1 MLWYI
6 PFSLLFSQVLLFRKN
21 PALADIVVIQ
31 PSWLL
36 HTIAGGVFSPESF
49 PPPHVHF
56 KHGVL
61 EKEIFLKD
69 LSQIPAV
76 QGYEAMVCKMLLDL
90 GLILEKEGSIVA
102 PGKLAPARSLLGSWE
117 EDDDMEVFCGHEFT
131 CEKPTFF
138 ATGVSIRL
146 QCTLFTYFSKKHL
159 RVPYLYR
166 HGINVKPRASLS
178 EGCVVFSPEGLRAW
192 VLVRAPKGSEHDA
205 YYLLRFLTEKLEQ
218 EVANTSPGSQYVP
231 SVVSSSSLRKQVSTE
246 GNILDTYPLDE
257 IARRHGNDRVRSRHS
272 FKDHV
277 SGLLFCNPG
286 HLRVFS
292 QNGRRELH
300 EAVANLNV
308 GYLADDL
315 RLSHADRSLA
325 EADTAMGIID
335 TWAAAGNEQT
345 AAKLEHQLLASG
357 TRQSYELLFKA
368 LRSEE
373 ERVSCVEITSNSFPF
388 WIL

>member
-1 MLWYI
+1 
-6 PFSLLFSQVLLFRKN
+6 
-21 PALADIVVIQ
+21 
-31 PSWLL
+31 
-36 HTIAGGVFSPESF
+36 
-49 PPPHVHF
+49 
-56 KHGVL
+56 
-61 EKEIFLKD
+61 
-69 LSQIPAV
+69 
-76 QGYEAMVCKMLLDL
+76 MVCKMLLDL
-90 GLILEKEGSIVA
+90 GLILEKEGFIVA

-117 EDDDMEVFCGHEFT
+117 KDDDMEIFCGHEFT

-146 QCTLFTYFSKKHL
+146 QCTLFTYFSKKHE

-166 HGINVKPRASLS
+166 HGINVKPGASLS
-178 EGCVVFSPEGLRAW
+178 EACVVFSPEGLRAW

-205 YYLLRFLTEKLEQ
+205 YYLLRSLTKKLEQ
-218 EVANTSPGSQYVP
+218 EVANTSPGSRYVP

-246 GNILDTYPLDE
+246 GNILDTYPLKE
-257 IARRHGNDRVRSRHS
+257 ITRRHGNNRVRSRHS

-277 SGLLFCNPG
+277 SDLLFCNPG

-292 QNGRRELH
+292 QTGRRELH
-300 EAVANLNV
+300 EAVTNLNV

-315 RLSHADRSLA
+315 GLSHADRSLA

-345 AAKLEHQLLASG
+345 AAKLEHQLSG
-357 TRQSYELLFKA
+357 SETRQSYGLLFKA

>member
-1 MLWYI
+1 
-6 PFSLLFSQVLLFRKN
+6 
-21 PALADIVVIQ
+21 
-31 PSWLL
+31 
-36 HTIAGGVFSPESF
+36 
-49 PPPHVHF
+49 
-56 KHGVL
+56 
-61 EKEIFLKD
+61 
-69 LSQIPAV
+69 
-76 QGYEAMVCKMLLDL
+76 MVCMMLLEL

-102 PGKLAPARSLLGSWE
+102 PGKLARARFLLGSWE
-117 EDDDMEVFCGHEFT
+117 EDDDMEIFCGHEFT

-138 ATGVSIRL
+138 ATGVSIRV
-146 QCTLFTYFSKKHL
+146 QCTLFAYFSKKHE

-166 HGINVKPRASLS
+166 HGINVKPGASLS
-178 EGCVVFSPEGLRAW
+178 EACVVFSPEGLRAW

-218 EVANTSPGSQYVP
+218 EVANTSPGSRYVP

-246 GNILDTYPLDE
+246 GNILDTYPLKE

-277 SGLLFCNPG
+277 SDLLFCNPG

-292 QNGRRELH
+292 QTGRSELH

-308 GYLADDL
+308 AYLADDL

-345 AAKLEHQLLASG
+345 AAKLKHQLSASG
-357 TRQSYELLFKA
+357 TRQSYGLLFKA

-373 ERVSCVEITSNSFPF
+373 ERVSCVEIHFPSESYKF
-388 WIL
+388 WKKPNEGYGVS